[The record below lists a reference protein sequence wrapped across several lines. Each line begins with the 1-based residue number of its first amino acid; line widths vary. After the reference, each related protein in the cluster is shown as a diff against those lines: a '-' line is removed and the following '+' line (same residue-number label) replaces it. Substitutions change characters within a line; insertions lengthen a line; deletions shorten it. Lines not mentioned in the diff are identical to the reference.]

1 MYYSK
6 SSCVKYLTIILLIR
20 VKTRHL
26 MPLIIKKMPKA
37 KKNKSLNKIILVEI
51 IRQVKLMGKFWT
63 HI

>member
-1 MYYSK
+1 MSM
-6 SSCVKYLTIILLIR
+6 LIR

-51 IRQVKLMGKFWT
+51 IRQVELMLKF
-63 HI
+63 